1 MKKSHRKDVIVARI
15 IFAVMMLVL
24 VVLVVVGI
32 KAAIKFTA
40 ESREKNQTGTET
52 ESETPADSESE
63 TFVDDLEQWATD
75 NTETEETET
84 EDTETEEPETEEE
97 PAQTILKA
105 QYSVNVR
112 SGPGTDYPVVGGV
125 AVGDEVIL
133 LEEDEYGWGHIQ
145 DGDLTGYAYLEY
157 FLIVE

>member
-1 MKKSHRKDVIVARI
+1 MKKSHRKDVITARI
-15 IFAVMMLVL
+15 IFAIMMLVL
-24 VVLVVVGI
+24 IVLVVVGI

-40 ESREKNQTGTET
+40 ESREKDTTGTET
-52 ESETPADSESE
+52 ESETPVDTESE
-63 TFVDDLEQWATD
+63 AFVDDLEQWATD

-84 EDTETEEPETEEE
+84 EEPATEEE
-97 PAQTILKA
+97 TTPAQTVLKA

-112 SGPGTDYPVVGGV
+112 SGPGTDYPVIGGV
-125 AVGDEVIL
+125 AVGAEVIL
-133 LEEDEYGWGHIQ
+133 LEEDEYGWGYIQ